1 MSENTDLTYYQKKK
15 KKDVV
20 WSKAEDCYKKNKDRL
35 REQAND
41 KYRNLS
47 KQEKKK
53 KKRISKK

>member
-20 WSKAEDCYKKNKDRL
+20 WSKAKDCYKKNKDRL
-35 REQAND
+35 REQAKD

-53 KKRISKK
+53 KRISKK